1 MDNLTVQLYKYIKE
15 NYEQYCWTTEDA
27 ALTEVYLG
35 SVEESYLI
43 INKNDDE
50 QSVIIERYIFDSD
63 EQDVRADLEFMLD
76 SDEGKALDD
85 LIGFVLGKLKDPA
98 FVKQQD
104 DNFDKLAAN
113 STELIN
119 KYFS

>member
-1 MDNLTVQLYKYIKE
+1 MDNLTVQLYKHIKE

>member
-1 MDNLTVQLYKYIKE
+1 
-15 NYEQYCWTTEDA
+15 
-27 ALTEVYLG
+27 
-35 SVEESYLI
+35 
-43 INKNDDE
+43 
-50 QSVIIERYIFDSD
+50 
-63 EQDVRADLEFMLD
+63 MLD